1 MINSV
6 VLVGRLTKDV
16 QTRKTTGGISKA
28 EFTVACD
35 RIGTGADFISCVAWR
50 QPADFIGQ
58 YGKKGNL
65 VGVRGSI
72 TTRSYDKDGVKRY
85 VTEVTADNVRLLS
98 GKSEGE
104 PTRTETAQEQPE
116 NEPWGVLVTYEPDDL
131 PF

>member
-1 MINSV
+1 MINNV

-85 VTEVTADNVRLLS
+85 VTEVTADDVRLLQS
-98 GKSEGE
+98 KNEAT
-104 PTRTETAQEQPE
+104 PTETEKPQEWPE
-116 NEPWGVLVTYEPDDL
+116 ISPDEL

>member
-1 MINSV
+1 MINNV

-72 TTRSYDKDGVKRY
+72 TTRSYDKDGRRIY
-85 VTEVTADNVRLLS
+85 VTEVTADDVRLLQS
-98 GKSEGE
+98 KNEAT
-104 PTRTETAQEQPE
+104 PTETEKPQEWPE
-116 NEPWGVLVTYEPDDL
+116 ISPDEL

>member
-16 QTRKTTGGISKA
+16 QVRKTTGGVSKS

-65 VGVRGSI
+65 VGVKGSI
-72 TTRSYDKDGVKRY
+72 TTRSYDKDGRRIY
-85 VTEVTADNVRLLS
+85 VTEVTADDVKLFSRSN
-98 GKSEGE
+98 EAT
-104 PTRTETAQEQPE
+104 PTETETAPETPE
-116 NEPWGVLVTYEPDDL
+116 NEFEDLL